1 MKHAEAGGEL
11 IERAAALGVP
21 LDGGR
26 AASLLAF
33 EALLLDRAVPLG
45 FVAEGD
51 AGRIRERH
59 LLDCLRAAAAVR
71 SEDRTAA
78 DLGSGAGLPGIPVA
92 IACPDLA
99 VRLVEVR
106 PKRVAFLELAVER
119 LGLRNVEVVQG
130 RSEDETGP
138 FDLCFA
144 RAYASPEDSWRQAQP
159 LLGPGGRL
167 VYFAGERADVT
178 VTGAR
183 VELLPAALASAGP
196 LAIIGRL

>member
-1 MKHAEAGGEL
+1 MKQAEAVEEL
-11 IERAAALGVP
+11 IEQAAALGVP
-21 LDGGR
+21 LDAAR
-26 AASLLAF
+26 AASLLSF
-33 EALLLDRAVPLG
+33 EALLRERAVPLG

-59 LLDCLRAAAAVR
+59 LLDCLRASAAVR

-106 PKRVAFLELAVER
+106 PKRVGFLELVVER
-119 LGLRNVEVVQG
+119 LSLRNVEVVQG
-130 RSEDETGP
+130 RSEDQTGP

-144 RAYASPEDSWRQAQP
+144 RAYASPEDSWRQAEP

-167 VYFAGERADVT
+167 VYFAGERTAVA
-178 VTGAR
+178 VPGAR

>member
-1 MKHAEAGGEL
+1 MKHAEAIGEL
-11 IERAAALGVP
+11 IGQASVLGIDLDEARAG
-21 LDGGR
+21 
-26 AASLLAF
+26 SLLAF
-33 EALLLDRAVPLG
+33 EELLLERAVPLG

-59 LLDCLRAAAAVR
+59 VLDCLRAAAAVR
-71 SEDRTAA
+71 SEDRAAA

-92 IACPDLA
+92 IARPSLA

-106 PKRVAFLELAVER
+106 PKRVGFLELAVER
-119 LGLRNVEVVQG
+119 LGLGNVEVVQG
-130 RSEDETGP
+130 RSEDQTGP

-144 RAYASPEDSWRQAQP
+144 RAYASPEDSWRQAEP

-167 VYFAGERADVT
+167 VYFAGERTAVE
-178 VTGAR
+178 VPGAE